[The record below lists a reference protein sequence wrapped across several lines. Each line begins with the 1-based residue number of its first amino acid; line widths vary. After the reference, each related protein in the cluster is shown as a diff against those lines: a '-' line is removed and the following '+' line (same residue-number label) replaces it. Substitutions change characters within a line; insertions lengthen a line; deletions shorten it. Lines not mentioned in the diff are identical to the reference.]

1 MNKTAPLIAITAIA
15 ATLLASTAFSLG
27 ENNPD
32 NARNRTPGQFAA
44 AGGSGGQG
52 VFGDAP
58 PRNPFAGVRLM
69 RYEIIDQRQGGL
81 IAATVAVP
89 EGWRAQSRL
98 DWDFSSANNPT
109 RRQLRID
116 APDGGAWVQG
126 YPTEVFT
133 WISAPDQVA
142 TGSRS
147 FGMIRYPN
155 ITMAQAMTR
164 YVIEPHRGKKKNLRV
179 LGTRIVPH
187 LAQKFMGQNVP
198 GESISVRVRF
208 EENGQMVDEDFYA
221 ILTDKI
227 TIPYDGPQGRT
238 YEYHRTLALVHSI
251 GAKSGTL
258 DNVYPLLGFIA
269 ASQQVNPMWEQHRQR
284 TIAAI
289 TREWQRQLAAGYAQI
304 AAAGRMSRAIS
315 ANNDSMLASM
325 ATTRAQS
332 NAAYAARRTA
342 SAQRT
347 NSDFDGYIRGTEK
360 MNDPYWGTS
369 EHAYTDKY
377 HWTDGQGSYQHSNE
391 AGFNPN
397 VGARINWTLMKA
409 AQ

>member
-15 ATLLASTAFSLG
+15 AALLASTAFSLG

-58 PRNPFAGVRLM
+58 PR
-69 RYEIIDQRQGGL
+69 
-81 IAATVAVP
+81 
-89 EGWRAQSRL
+89 
-98 DWDFSSANNPT
+98 ANNPT

-155 ITMAQAMTR
+155 ITMA
-164 YVIEPHRGKKKNLRV
+164 H
-179 LGTRIVPH
+179 
-187 LAQKFMGQNVP
+187 
-198 GESISVRVRF
+198 
-208 EENGQMVDEDFYA
+208 
-221 ILTDKI
+221 
-227 TIPYDGPQGRT
+227 
-238 YEYHRTLALVHSI
+238 
-251 GAKSGTL
+251 
-258 DNVYPLLGFIA
+258 
-269 ASQQVNPMWEQHRQR
+269 
-284 TIAAI
+284 
-289 TREWQRQLAAGYAQI
+289 AQI